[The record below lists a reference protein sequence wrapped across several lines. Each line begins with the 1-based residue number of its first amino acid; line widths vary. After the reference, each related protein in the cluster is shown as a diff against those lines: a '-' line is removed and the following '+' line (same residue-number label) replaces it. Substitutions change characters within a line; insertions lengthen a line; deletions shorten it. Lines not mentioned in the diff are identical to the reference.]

1 MNERIVFMGT
11 ASFSLEV
18 LKMLI
23 EEKYN
28 IVGVVT
34 QPDRFVGRKEAK
46 L

>member
-28 IVGVVT
+28 IVIPYEIIDLDV
-34 QPDRFVGRKEAK
+34 DN
-46 L
+46 